1 VEVTLGISYSE
12 VVATL
17 LKGEPLTWSKFDD
30 QKAGTITLETAQKRH
45 LFKFL
50 LGQNSS
56 ILKQPT
62 EPVFKGLIESW
73 VAAGDPAH
81 DAELGATADTAD
93 SWRLTKIEAS
103 GIGGLTS
110 FSGRVFELEI
120 GGENWCLEGQN
131 GSGKSSLANA
141 ILWALTGKRFREKDG
156 LIEDLGVREPV
167 LNSTGKSIGTWPPLA
182 AYPAKI
188 TDLASSAKV
197 WVKLTFSNQAGNIAT
212 AFREMNSPVVGN
224 ATITKKIDP
233 RIVAV
238 PQLVE
243 IGLVMP
249 ARIPTVGFGEKSG
262 SLYEAV
268 KQLTGLDH
276 LADIAEAT
284 RLLTHGAQAFLKYA
298 KNAGVDTQE
307 FKFSDAM
314 AKASKNAAA
323 LGIDISTIKKLGQT
337 DLGKTLKSL
346 SDESS
351 IKAAE
356 LLSSIKDQIAFG
368 LVTEK
373 SDVRIKI
380 KQAIVDAGGVFA
392 QGAKGSAT
400 FAAWAAMGNAYKDPL
415 VVGLPS
421 VLAEVKASLEIA
433 LSWNVRQAKDQK
445 LRLKAVAAQYYVE
458 DSDGGICP
466 LCLARLA
473 TAEQIALQAELEEL
487 KVHADVAERKL
498 GDACATIEKRLAA
511 ALPQGL
517 ASYRAILSTMN
528 PKSAY
533 AKTVRELFVSDEPF
547 KSLLVG
553 IAKRAEEVLAVQL
566 GRVVI

>member
-197 WVKLTFSNQAGNIAT
+197 WVKLTFSNQAGNE
-212 AFREMNSPVVGN
+212 F
-224 ATITKKIDP
+224 
-233 RIVAV
+233 
-238 PQLVE
+238 
-243 IGLVMP
+243 
-249 ARIPTVGFGEKSG
+249 ARG
-262 SLYEAV
+262 
-268 KQLTGLDH
+268 
-276 LADIAEAT
+276 
-284 RLLTHGAQAFLKYA
+284 
-298 KNAGVDTQE
+298 
-307 FKFSDAM
+307 
-314 AKASKNAAA
+314 
-323 LGIDISTIKKLGQT
+323 
-337 DLGKTLKSL
+337 
-346 SDESS
+346 
-351 IKAAE
+351 
-356 LLSSIKDQIAFG
+356 
-368 LVTEK
+368 
-373 SDVRIKI
+373 
-380 KQAIVDAGGVFA
+380 
-392 QGAKGSAT
+392 
-400 FAAWAAMGNAYKDPL
+400 W
-415 VVGLPS
+415 
-421 VLAEVKASLEIA
+421 
-433 LSWNVRQAKDQK
+433 
-445 LRLKAVAAQYYVE
+445 
-458 DSDGGICP
+458 
-466 LCLARLA
+466 
-473 TAEQIALQAELEEL
+473 
-487 KVHADVAERKL
+487 
-498 GDACATIEKRLAA
+498 
-511 ALPQGL
+511 
-517 ASYRAILSTMN
+517 
-528 PKSAY
+528 
-533 AKTVRELFVSDEPF
+533 
-547 KSLLVG
+547 
-553 IAKRAEEVLAVQL
+553 
-566 GRVVI
+566 